1 MSGPLIWQL
10 AMVCA
15 NGALSDFIK
24 LGIYTTFF
32 CVLLSFYGLPIHI
45 MRDWFMTTRSF
56 LKRLHALIRYR
67 QALKHMEQY
76 PDATAEEL
84 SREDTCIICRE
95 EMRPWDPTDNTQ
107 VERSRAKKL
116 PCGHTLHFGCLKSWL
131 ERQQVCPTCR
141 RPVTRDGQPPM
152 PNGPAVVLRLGLGG
166 QNPNGQPQQ
175 PANGQ
180 AAPGAG
186 QPAQGG
192 AGGPA
197 DDQGNNQN
205 RNVRM
210 FNLGP
215 LRLGFAQGG
224 VEELMAQRM
233 QLPADAVNPV
243 APTPTVPTPQEEASN
258 TQLGIDELREQL
270 VTLGNQVRQEMM
282 NVHNAAHEIHVLSLL
297 MNELTRIRQ
306 LQQQQQQPQGQQQ
319 ATAQAAPL
327 AAGHGGQAAVPH
339 QQGFIQPPVYPAQQ
353 MAPPVVYSPYPV
365 AGRLPAGMT
374 RHVGAGTGPAIP
386 AGSPDLPEGVVIPAG
401 WSLLPLHRHDGE
413 APPSAP
419 PADTALNAQ
428 PLAQDVFRS
437 VFANHPRSRGT
448 SPAPLSGLAH
458 LARSAAAA
466 ASGGSPAE
474 AARRPV
480 SRGGATATGSNTS
493 EASRRPVS
501 RGSAAPETAVRQQ
514 PPVTAPIP
522 RAPNWGGS
530 AQLFGS
536 DRAAQP
542 PFGYQIEPTQGQH
555 DEQGESSGSGAAVAA
570 TGTNGVMPAESGAG
584 SQTKASLPAV
594 ATEAAE
600 ATEVNGSAGERGP
613 RTVTVEEAEDDEDES

>member
-1 MSGPLIWQL
+1 
-10 AMVCA
+10 
-15 NGALSDFIK
+15 
-24 LGIYTTFF
+24 
-32 CVLLSFYGLPIHI
+32 
-45 MRDWFMTTRSF
+45 MTTRSF

-84 SREDTCIICRE
+84 GREDTCIICRE
-95 EMRPWDPTDNTQ
+95 EMRPWDPADNTQ

-152 PNGPAVVLRLGLGG
+152 PNGPAVVLRLGLG
-166 QNPNGQPQQ
+166 QNQNGQPQQ

-192 AGGPA
+192 GGGPA

-224 VEELMAQRM
+224 VDELRDMAQRM

-243 APTPTVPTPQEEASN
+243 APTPTVPTPQEDVADAP
-258 TQLGIDELREQL
+258 LGLDELRGQL
-270 VTLGNQVRQEMM
+270 VALGNQVRQEMV

-297 MNELTRIRQ
+297 MNELTRLRQ
-306 LQQQQQQPQGQQQ
+306 LQQQPQGQQQ
-319 ATAQAAPL
+319 ATTQAALP
-327 AAGHGGQAAVPH
+327 AAGHGAQPAPPH
-339 QQGFIQPPVYPAQQ
+339 QPGLTQPSIYPPQQ
-353 MAPPVVYSPYPV
+353 MQSPVVYSPYPV
-365 AGRLPAGMT
+365 AGRLPAAMT
-374 RHVGAGTGPAIP
+374 RHVGAGHGAAIP

-401 WSLLPLHRHDGE
+401 WSLLPLQRLDGE
-413 APPSAP
+413 APAPAP
-419 PADTALNAQ
+419 PADPAHNA
-428 PLAQDVFRS
+428 LAQDVFRS

-448 SPAPLSGLAH
+448 SPAPLSGLAQ
-458 LARSAAAA
+458 LARSATAA
-466 ASGGSPAE
+466 ASGNNPA
-474 AARRPV
+474 
-480 SRGGATATGSNTS
+480 

-501 RGSAAPETAVRQQ
+501 RGSAAPEPAMRRQ

-522 RAPNWGGS
+522 RAPNWGGP

-542 PFGYQIEPTQGQH
+542 PFGYQVEPQAQGQH
-555 DEQGESSGSGAAVAA
+555 DEPGESSGGGTAAAAAA
-570 TGTNGVMPAESGAG
+570 TETNGVAPAESSTGP
-584 SQTKASLPAV
+584 QTEVSLPAA
-594 ATEAAE
+594 ATEATE
-600 ATEVNGSAGERGP
+600 ATEVDGSASERGP
-613 RTVTVEEAEDDEDES
+613 RAVTVEEAEDEEDES